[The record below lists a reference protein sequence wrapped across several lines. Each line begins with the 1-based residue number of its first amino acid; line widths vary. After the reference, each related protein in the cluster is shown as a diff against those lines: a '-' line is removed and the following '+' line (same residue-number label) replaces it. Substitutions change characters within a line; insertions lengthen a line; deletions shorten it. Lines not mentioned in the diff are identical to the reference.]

1 MKVWL
6 VLTLFALVVGCAPS
20 GLPFLATPKPTL
32 TAIDVYL
39 NETDGVSESLA
50 TGERI
55 VREQLNAEQTE
66 PSLLADQPWRD
77 TLTKNLRQ
85 IRQYYQTLSQAWAPA
100 GSETYYQALTAAEA
114 HADKA
119 AELLL
124 AWLDDKDDTKYEQA
138 AKELKAEAAGL
149 EQAQQLLDSLQKK

>member
-6 VLTLFALVVGCAPS
+6 VLTLFALIAGCAPS

-50 TGERI
+50 TGNRV
-55 VREQLNAEQTE
+55 VREQLNAQQTD
-66 PSLLADQPWRD
+66 PSLLANQPWRD

-85 IRQYYQTLSQAWAPA
+85 IRLDYQTLSQAWAPP
-100 GSETYYQALTAAEA
+100 GSEQYHQALTAAES
-114 HADKA
+114 HSDKA

-124 AWLDDKDDTKYEQA
+124 AWLDDKDEAKYEQA
-138 AKELKAEAAGL
+138 VKELKAEEAGL
-149 EQAQQLLDSLQKK
+149 AQAQQLLESLQKK

>member
-1 MKVWL
+1 MKLRL

-32 TAIDVYL
+32 TAIEVYL
-39 NETDGVSESLA
+39 NETDGISESLA

-55 VREQLNAEQTE
+55 VREQLNAEQTA
-66 PSLLADQPWRD
+66 PSLLADQSWRD
-77 TLTKNLRQ
+77 TLTENLRQ
-85 IRQYYQTLSQAWAPA
+85 IRKDYQTLSQAWAPA
-100 GSETYYQALTAAEA
+100 GSEQYHQALTAAES

-124 AWLDDKDDTKYEQA
+124 AWLDDKDQTKYEQA
-138 AKELKAEAAGL
+138 TKELKAEEAGL
-149 EQAQQLLDSLQKK
+149 EQAQQLLDSQKK